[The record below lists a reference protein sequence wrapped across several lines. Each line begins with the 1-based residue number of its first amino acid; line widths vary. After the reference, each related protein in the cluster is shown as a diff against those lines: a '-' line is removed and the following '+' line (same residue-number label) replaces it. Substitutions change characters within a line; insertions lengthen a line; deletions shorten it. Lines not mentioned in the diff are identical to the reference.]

1 VSVLAPSS
9 ATRLF
14 ATLDGRPADTLR
26 AHLRLRGAPGRR
38 VDLLDEVAAAG
49 LTGRGGAGFPTAVKA
64 RFVAQSRG
72 RRRVVVVNAM
82 EGEPAAVKDATLV
95 LSAPHLVLDGAQAMA
110 RAIRADGIVVA
121 VAQDNPD
128 TDVAIRRAVAQ
139 RAASDEIEVEVLN
152 PPGRYVAGE
161 ESALVHWLSG
171 GESVP
176 TFRRERPSLLA
187 VGRAAVL
194 VDNAETLAHVALID
208 RFGAEWF
215 RAMGDADAPG
225 TALFSVWPARQG
237 VCVEA
242 PTDITAR
249 KLLESV
255 GFEGAVSGILLGGYG
270 GTFVPPEVI
279 DLPLTTAALGPY
291 GASRG
296 AGIVFAVPTSS
307 CGLVEAA
314 AIARYMARESAGQ
327 CGPCAFGLPAIAEDM
342 DRLARGLDH
351 RALDHLTRRTAAVDG
366 RGACRHPDGVVRMV
380 RSALQVFAKDAERHA
395 SGRPCEGA
403 SRRPVAPTPDHT
415 GAGWR

>member
-1 VSVLAPSS
+1 MSVLAPSS

-26 AHLRLRGAPGRR
+26 AHLRLRGAPRHR
-38 VDLLDEVAAAG
+38 PDLLDEVSAAG

-64 RFVAQSRG
+64 RFVAKSRS

-95 LSAPHLVLDGAQAMA
+95 VSAPHLVLDGAQAMA
-110 RAIRADGIVVA
+110 RAIGADRIVVA

-128 TDVAIRRAVAQ
+128 TDRAIRRAVGQ
-139 RAASDEIEVEVLN
+139 RGATDEVAIEVLN

-161 ESALVHWLSG
+161 ESALVHWIAG
-171 GESVP
+171 GEAVP
-176 TFRRERPSLLA
+176 TFRRDRPSQLGI
-187 VGRAAVL
+187 GRAAVL
-194 VDNAETLAHVALID
+194 VDNAETLAQVSLID
-208 RFGAEWF
+208 RFGADWF
-215 RAMGDADAPG
+215 RALGDPDAPG

-242 PTDITAR
+242 PTDITSR
-249 KLLESV
+249 KLLDAV
-255 GFEGAVSGILLGGYG
+255 GFDGVVSGLLLGGYG
-270 GTFVPPEVI
+270 GTFVPA
-279 DLPLTTAALGPY
+279 DLLDTPLTASALGPF

-296 AGIVFAVPTSS
+296 AGIVLAVPSSS

-314 AIARYMARESAGQ
+314 AITRYMARESAGQ

-351 RALDHLTRRTAAVDG
+351 RALDHLERRTAAVDG

-380 RSALQVFAKDAERHA
+380 RSALRVFGKDAERHA
-395 SGRPCEGA
+395 SGRPCAGA
-403 SRRPVAPTPDHT
+403 SRRPIAPTPDHT